1 MTSKRTPSLI
11 TDTDKHGN
19 DHGKLEPS
27 DARCTVFV
35 RGRSG
40 MSLKKDQTWFDCI
53 KNKAV

>member
-27 DARCTVFV
+27 DARSIVFV

-53 KNKAV
+53 